1 MAKEKKQWAI
11 GVDLG
16 GTKVEVAL
24 VDDDGAI
31 LERLRHP
38 TPVSEG
44 YDAVIKAIIDL
55 IQRLRSKAPDSAP
68 AGVGIGVAGQVEAAS
83 GLVRFAPNLKWH
95 DVPLGEDLQREL
107 ELPVKVLNDVRAVTL
122 GEWQHGAGRDC
133 DDLICIF
140 VGTGIGGGIVSGGRL
155 LTGCTNTAGE
165 VGHMTIALNGPE
177 CSCGNRGCVEALAGG
192 WGIARRAQEAIAA
205 DPEAG
210 ASLLIAAAGLT
221 PDGPLMEKIN
231 ARVVAESA
239 HEGDPLA
246 QKLMRE
252 AADALVAGTVSLV
265 NAFNPCRLILGG
277 GVIEGSPELIDQVK
291 EGIEQY
297 ALAAARAKLQV
308 LPAKL
313 HNDSGV
319 IGAAAYAILTSS

>member
-1 MAKEKKQWAI
+1 MAEEKPEWAI

-24 VDDDGAI
+24 VDSAGTI
-31 LERLRHP
+31 LERRRHP

-44 YDAVIKAIIDL
+44 HDAVIKVIINL
-55 IQRLRSKAPDSAP
+55 IQRLRQSGPDSAP

-83 GLVRFAPNLKWH
+83 GLVSFAPNLKWH
-95 DVPLGEDLQREL
+95 DVPLGEDLQRSL
-107 ELPVKVLNDVRAVTL
+107 ELPVKVINDVRAATL
-122 GEWQHGAGRDC
+122 GEWRHGAGRDC
-133 DDLICIF
+133 DDLICLF
-140 VGTGIGGGIVSGGRL
+140 VGTGIGSGIVSGGRL
-155 LTGCTNTAGE
+155 LTGCTNSAGE
-165 VGHMTIALNGPE
+165 VGHMTIDLHGPE
-177 CSCGNRGCVEALAGG
+177 CSCGNRGCMEALAGG

-210 ASLLIAAAGLT
+210 ASMLIAAAGLV
-221 PDGPLMEKIN
+221 PNGPLMQKIN
-231 ARVVAESA
+231 ARLVAESA
-239 HEGDPLA
+239 REGDPLA
-246 QKLMRE
+246 QKLMHE
-252 AADALVAGTVSLV
+252 ASDALVAGAVSLV

-277 GVIEGSPELIDQVK
+277 GVIEGSPELITEVEQ
-291 EGIEQY
+291 GIQRY

-319 IGAAAYAILTSS
+319 IGAASFAMRSTS